1 MGYETMDPLEVLIMK
16 EEQAAEERRAAEVL
30 KWQF

>member
-1 MGYETMDPLEVLIMK
+1 MGYETIDPLELLIMK
-16 EEQAAEERRAAEVL
+16 EEQAAEERRALEAL